1 VGLPGDRA
9 PAVGLCCLA
18 AVPQSV
24 VSLWVTVALIVPA
37 LVLMLIRLATS
48 ERELED
54 ALRDGLWGSRLAASQ
69 AIS

>member
-1 VGLPGDRA
+1 
-9 PAVGLCCLA
+9 
-18 AVPQSV
+18 VPQSV